1 VAVHANIDVGGYAW
15 ARFGFVP
22 KQSDWDDLR
31 KSLNV
36 WVNADDVSHD
46 LLGNEYPAL
55 KIPKRQRKALTKIL
69 DNPDPR
75 GLWKI
80 ADARI
85 GDRNI
90 GKEVLMER
98 DWSGEIRLD
107 DADAMQRFN
116 HYTGRTK

>member
-1 VAVHANIDVGGYAW
+1 MEAN
-15 ARFGFVP
+15 R
-22 KQSDWDDLR
+22 KLR
-31 KSLNV
+31 KR
-36 WVNADDVSHD
+36 
-46 LLGNEYPAL
+46 GTPASSGIGIGRAYLVDRRRL

-107 DADAMQRFN
+107 DAEAMARFN
-116 HYTGRTK
+116 HYTGRSK